1 MIDKLFKITENTD
14 FPVKENGQDFVISA
28 NTLLRNIQ
36 LLLGQAT
43 TRQTEQTQQDILT
56 RLGEVEKLLKYCL
69 SRSNESHTLAQTS
82 YNFNT
87 RVWDKTLE
95 NSSEV
100 AKLKIE
106 NKRIL
111 QRLNN
116 IDKQFERLGL

>member
-1 MIDKLFKITENTD
+1 MTDKLFKITENTD
-14 FPVKENGQDFVISA
+14 FPVKENGNDFVISA

-36 LLLGQAT
+36 LLLGQAN
-43 TRQTEQTQQDILT
+43 TRQTEQAQQNILT

-69 SRSNESHTLAQTS
+69 SRSSESHTLSQTS

-95 NSSEV
+95 NSNDI

-111 QRLNN
+111 QRLND